1 MSLCKMKKQFEENIS
16 LIVALV
22 AASCCIFMFWLGWDM
37 GEKSHAI
44 KDTTL
49 YSEEDL
55 TGSYNVGFEDGLHEA
70 EEASMASHTEI
81 VENWLCNLQDVTI
94 NGEVVHIVDGNGEE
108 WVITCE

>member
-1 MSLCKMKKQFEENIS
+1 MKNTIKENIG

-22 AASCCIFMFWLGWDM
+22 ATLCSIFMFWLGWDM

-70 EEASMASHTEI
+70 EEASMASQIEI
-81 VENWLCNLQDVTI
+81 VESWLCNLESVTI
-94 NGEVVHIVDGNGEE
+94 NDEVVHIVDSNGEE

>member
-1 MSLCKMKKQFEENIS
+1 MKIKENI
-16 LIVALV
+16 ILV
-22 AASCCIFMFWLGWDM
+22 AALIATICSIFMFYLGWDM

-55 TGSYNVGFEDGLHEA
+55 TGSYNVGYEDGLHEA
-70 EEASMASHTEI
+70 EEASMASQIEI
-81 VENWLCNLQDVTI
+81 VESWLCNLESVTI

-108 WVITCE
+108 WVITAE

>member
-1 MSLCKMKKQFEENIS
+1 MKHTIKENIG

-22 AASCCIFMFWLGWDM
+22 ATICSIFMFYLGWDM

-55 TGSYNVGFEDGLHEA
+55 TSSYQNGYNDALTEA
-70 EEASMASHTEI
+70 EEASMASQIEI
-81 VENWLCNLQDVTI
+81 VESWLCNLQDVTI
-94 NGEVVHIVDGNGEE
+94 NGEVIHIVDGNGEE
-108 WVITCE
+108 WVITAE

>member
-1 MSLCKMKKQFEENIS
+1 MKKQFEENIS

-22 AASCCIFMFWLGWDM
+22 ATICSIFMFYLGWDM

-70 EEASMASHTEI
+70 EEASMTSHAEI
-81 VENWLCNLQDVTI
+81 VESWMSNLQDVTI
-94 NGEVVHIVDGNGEE
+94 NDEVVHIVDGNGEE
-108 WVITCE
+108 WVITAE

>member
-1 MSLCKMKKQFEENIS
+1 MKIKENI
-16 LIVALV
+16 ILV
-22 AASCCIFMFWLGWDM
+22 AALIAAICSIFMFWLGWDM

-55 TGSYNVGFEDGLHEA
+55 TGSYNVGYEDGLHEA

-81 VENWLCNLQDVTI
+81 VESWLCNLESVTI
-94 NGEVVHIVDGNGEE
+94 NDEVVHIIDGNGEE

>member
-1 MSLCKMKKQFEENIS
+1 MKKQFEENIS

-22 AASCCIFMFWLGWDM
+22 AASCSIFMFWLGWDM

-70 EEASMASHTEI
+70 EEASMASQIEI
-81 VENWLCNLQDVTI
+81 VESWLCNLESVTI
-94 NGEVVHIVDGNGEE
+94 NDEVVHIIDGNGEE
-108 WVITCE
+108 WVITAE

>member
-1 MSLCKMKKQFEENIS
+1 MKNQVKENIG
-16 LIVALV
+16 LVVALV
-22 AASCCIFMFWLGWDM
+22 ATICCIFMFYLGWDM

-55 TGSYNVGFEDGLHEA
+55 TGSYNVGYEDGLHEA
-70 EEASMASHTEI
+70 EESSMASQIEI
-81 VENWLCNLQDVTI
+81 VESWLYNLESVTI
-94 NGEVVHIVDGNGEE
+94 NGEVIHIVDGNGEE

>member
-1 MSLCKMKKQFEENIS
+1 MKKQFEENIS

-22 AASCCIFMFWLGWDM
+22 AASCCIFMFYLGWDM

-81 VENWLCNLQDVTI
+81 IESWMSNLQDVTI
-94 NGEVVHIVDGNGEE
+94 NGKVIHIIDGNGEE
-108 WVITCE
+108 WVITAE

>member
-1 MSLCKMKKQFEENIS
+1 MKNQVKENIG

-22 AASCCIFMFWLGWDM
+22 VAICSIFMFYLGWDM

-70 EEASMASHTEI
+70 EEASMASRTEI
-81 VENWLCNLQDVTI
+81 VESWLCNLQDVTI
-94 NGEVVHIVDGNGEE
+94 NGKVIHIIDGNGEE
-108 WVITCE
+108 WVITAE

>member
-1 MSLCKMKKQFEENIS
+1 MKIKENI
-16 LIVALV
+16 ILV
-22 AASCCIFMFWLGWDM
+22 AALIAAICSIFMFYLGWDM

-55 TGSYNVGFEDGLHEA
+55 TSSYQNGYNDALTEA
-70 EEASMASHTEI
+70 EEASMASHAEI
-81 VENWLCNLQDVTI
+81 VESWLCNIQDVTI

-108 WVITCE
+108 WVITAE

>member
-1 MSLCKMKKQFEENIS
+1 MKIKENI
-16 LIVALV
+16 ILV
-22 AASCCIFMFWLGWDM
+22 AALIAAICSIFMFWLGWDM
-37 GEKSHAI
+37 GEKSYAI
-44 KDTTL
+44 KDPTI
-49 YSEEDL
+49 YSEDDL
-55 TGSYNVGFEDGLHEA
+55 TGRYNVGYEDGLHEA

>member
-1 MSLCKMKKQFEENIS
+1 MKNQVKENIG

-22 AASCCIFMFWLGWDM
+22 ATFCSIFMFWLGWDM

-55 TGSYNVGFEDGLHEA
+55 TSSYQNGYNDALTEA
-70 EEASMASHTEI
+70 EETSMASHVEI
-81 VENWLCNLQDVTI
+81 VESWLCNLESVTI
-94 NGEVVHIVDGNGEE
+94 NDEVVHIVDSNGEE
-108 WVITCE
+108 WIITGE

>member
-1 MSLCKMKKQFEENIS
+1 MKKQFEENIS

-22 AASCCIFMFWLGWDM
+22 AASCCIFMFYLGWDM

-70 EEASMASHTEI
+70 EEASMASQIEI

>member
-1 MSLCKMKKQFEENIS
+1 MKNTIKENIG

-22 AASCCIFMFWLGWDM
+22 ATICSIFMFYLGWDM

-44 KDTTL
+44 RDNTI

-55 TGSYNVGFEDGLHEA
+55 TSSYQNGYNDALTEA
-70 EEASMASHTEI
+70 EEASMTSHAEV
-81 VENWLCNLQDVTI
+81 VESWLCNLQDVTI

-108 WVITCE
+108 WVITTE

>member
-1 MSLCKMKKQFEENIS
+1 MKNTIKENIG

-22 AASCCIFMFWLGWDM
+22 ATICSIFMFYLGWDM

-70 EEASMASHTEI
+70 EEASMASQIEI
-81 VENWLCNLQDVTI
+81 VESWLCNLESVTI
-94 NGEVVHIVDGNGEE
+94 NDDVVHIVDSNGEE
-108 WVITCE
+108 WIITGE

>member
-1 MSLCKMKKQFEENIS
+1 MKIKENI
-16 LIVALV
+16 ILV
-22 AASCCIFMFWLGWDM
+22 AALLATLCSIFMFYLGWDM

-44 KDTTL
+44 RDTTL
-49 YSEEDL
+49 YSQEDL
-55 TGSYNVGFEDGLHEA
+55 TGSYNKGYEDGLHEA

-81 VENWLCNLQDVTI
+81 VESWLCNLESVTI